1 MKTLFSSG
9 KNTVSK
15 TEEERMD
22 AVELW
27 EKAKSLLK
35 GEISEVSY
43 NTFIKTLTVV
53 ELEGNMLV
61 LRTPAEYLKSVIV
74 THYVDKMESHLSTIA
89 GYPVKV
95 DIATSREAES
105 KVQPPMPG
113 TPDLNPKYTFD
124 TFIVGNG
131 NRFAHAAAEGVARAP
146 GTAYNPLFIYG
157 GVGLGKTHLMHAI
170 GHYVRQQN
178 PEARLL
184 YITSEN
190 FTNELISA
198 IQQNRNQQFRERFR
212 NVDILMVD
220 DIQFIAGRDST
231 QEEFFHTFNALHAA
245 GKQIIMTSDKPPKD
259 IARLEERL
267 CSRFEGGLLA
277 DIKRPDVET
286 RIAILRKKAEAE
298 LMQIDDSVLQ
308 LIAERVDSNIRE
320 LEGCLMRLQAY
331 SNLVGKPITSALCE
345 DALKEVFAKTQPR
358 RLTSEVVIEV
368 VSEYFG
374 LVPEDL
380 TGNSRRREVATP
392 RHIAMYLTREMVGLS
407 LPQIGF
413 AFGGRD
419 HSTVLHGCKTI
430 EKGVETTPSTAKM
443 VEDIR
448 RLIRESR

>member
-1 MKTLFSSG
+1 M
-9 KNTVSK
+9 
-15 TEEERMD
+15 
-22 AVELW
+22 
-27 EKAKSLLK
+27 
-35 GEISEVSY
+35 
-43 NTFIKTLTVV
+43 
-53 ELEGNMLV
+53 
-61 LRTPAEYLKSVIV
+61 
-74 THYVDKMESHLSTIA
+74 
-89 GYPVKV
+89 
-95 DIATSREAES
+95 
-105 KVQPPMPG
+105 
-113 TPDLNPKYTFD
+113 
-124 TFIVGNG
+124 
-131 NRFAHAAAEGVARAP
+131 
-146 GTAYNPLFIYG
+146 
-157 GVGLGKTHLMHAI
+157 
-170 GHYVRQQN
+170 
-178 PEARLL
+178 
-184 YITSEN
+184 
-190 FTNELISA
+190 
-198 IQQNRNQQFRERFR
+198 
-212 NVDILMVD
+212 
-220 DIQFIAGRDST
+220 
-231 QEEFFHTFNALHAA
+231 
-245 GKQIIMTSDKPPKD
+245 
-259 IARLEERL
+259 
-267 CSRFEGGLLA
+267 
-277 DIKRPDVET
+277 ET

-407 LPQIGF
+407 LPQSGF